1 MSAITVNKLVFA
13 FTAVFRYIMVIVKCS
28 SIRSDWNTT
37 KPDDVS
43 TLHFINKVIRLNTAL
58 SHAPS
63 VAHTDDI
70 DIQVSPLRPGQKYDN
85 IIVIF
90 YSWINK
96 IPVVGRKSY
105 FFEQHGG
112 QIFCHF
118 LSGRYK
124 WKRIYCT

>member
-1 MSAITVNKLVFA
+1 MAEDLSAMLLKEIGLSSNN
-13 FTAVFRYIMVIVKCS
+13 RYFIYSWI
-28 SIRSDWNTT
+28 DWNTT

-63 VAHTDDI
+63 VTHTDDI

-118 LSGRYK
+118 LSEYYYNIIVFLS
-124 WKRIYCT
+124 WA